1 MTIFL
6 SKILLL
12 LFCALFCGIARQTP
26 ENFTLPGYFLTT
38 KENQTPVGTEG
49 IDANPQPNSSISNA
63 MAIDSTQQHGAMRS
77 LRQPQDIETGCFTGK
92 EVRDIHPKGQKKRP
106 GHPKDQLML

>member
-1 MTIFL
+1 LTIFL

-12 LFCALFCGIARQTP
+12 LFYALFRGIARQTP

-38 KENQTPVGTEG
+38 KENQTGLGMLG
-49 IDANPQPNSSISNA
+49 IDANPQPNSSISNV

-92 EVRDIHPKGQKKRP
+92 EVREIHPKGPKKCP
-106 GHPKDQLML
+106 GRPKDQLML